1 MKYLLVD
8 EIDMAAIIEDT
19 KYCGQIRRKNIER
32 IFHVPK
38 IHVPAELAQ
47 LLHQRRKKILMTN
60 NLIILDRNAKNMQIS
75 ISVPSEDSTPKAINV
90 KKRKKNKKMN
100 FTNEFYQK
108 LTIKEEN
115 ETKMEFNEKAKAITD
130 Q

>member
-1 MKYLLVD
+1 
-8 EIDMAAIIEDT
+8 
-19 KYCGQIRRKNIER
+19 
-32 IFHVPK
+32 
-38 IHVPAELAQ
+38 
-47 LLHQRRKKILMTN
+47 
-60 NLIILDRNAKNMQIS
+60 
-75 ISVPSEDSTPKAINV
+75 
-90 KKRKKNKKMN
+90 MN